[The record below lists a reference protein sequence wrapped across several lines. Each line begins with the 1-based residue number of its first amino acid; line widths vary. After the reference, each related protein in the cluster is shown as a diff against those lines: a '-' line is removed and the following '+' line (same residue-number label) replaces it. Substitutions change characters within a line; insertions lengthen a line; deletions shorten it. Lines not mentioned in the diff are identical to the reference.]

1 MTFYQNVFS
10 CTVEAEGQVDFVA
23 EIGEQLGW
31 LAATL
36 RSSPVSNGVVACVP
50 RISSFQVPI
59 LGKGC
64 AASVIASC
72 QIDFDMTVAQDISCH
87 SPGFCWASLFRNP
100 LLVTNYPIRRRAEAY
115 TGIEMSLPMM
125 VELIRSRQLTR
136 VGGRVILKGFCS
148 LLVATAVAG
157 DTVMWHLVYNPTG
170 ERISYCDPRLENIGS
185 IVLEGFTL
193 RDLEARR
200 HILGW
205 CSSIRECSGIPVL
218 RFDPGMNFP
227 LTDIV

>member
-1 MTFYQNVFS
+1 
-10 CTVEAEGQVDFVA
+10 
-23 EIGEQLGW
+23 
-31 LAATL
+31 
-36 RSSPVSNGVVACVP
+36 
-50 RISSFQVPI
+50 
-59 LGKGC
+59 
-64 AASVIASC
+64 
-72 QIDFDMTVAQDISCH
+72 
-87 SPGFCWASLFRNP
+87 
-100 LLVTNYPIRRRAEAY
+100 
-115 TGIEMSLPMM
+115 MSLPMM